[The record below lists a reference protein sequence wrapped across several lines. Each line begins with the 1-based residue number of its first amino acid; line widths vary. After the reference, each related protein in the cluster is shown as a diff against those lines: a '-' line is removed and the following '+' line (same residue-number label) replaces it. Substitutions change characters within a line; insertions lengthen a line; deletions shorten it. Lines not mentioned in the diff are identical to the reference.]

1 MPSPIPLAQGA
12 IRRLQLRRGASLVC
26 RHGCLW
32 LSQNGEDIVLQAG
45 QRHRAANGDQL
56 LVEALA
62 DSSYHLQPAT
72 GIVRSLLLRCWR
84 RLQPQTAY
92 IPKETSQ

>member
-1 MPSPIPLAQGA
+1 MSSPIPLARGT

-26 RHGCLW
+26 RYGCLW

-45 QRHRAANGDQL
+45 QRHRAANGEQL

-62 DSSYHLQPAT
+62 DSSYHLQPTASV
-72 GIVRSLLLRCWR
+72 VRSLLLRCWR
-84 RLQPQTAY
+84 RLQPQTSP